1 MPNLDN
7 RSDYRKE
14 ICTRVCE
21 KIKELREHSGMTQAE
36 LAKKA
41 NIAQSTLSYV
51 EAGSKSPTIDTMAAL
66 AEALG
71 VPLRMLMPEEETPGT
86 FTVKSPTAQNLPT
99 LTDDDYLR
107 LKEMFAFAYDKFV
120 APQPK
125 RSHKKKK
132 NR

>member
-1 MPNLDN
+1 MSNLEN

-14 ICTRVCE
+14 VCARVCE

-66 AEALG
+66 SEALG
-71 VPLRMLMPEEETPGT
+71 VPLRMLMPEEVAQARRDSLT
-86 FTVKSPTAQNLPT
+86 TAAQGA
-99 LTDDDYLR
+99 
-107 LKEMFAFAYDKFV
+107 KEAG
-120 APQPK
+120 Q
-125 RSHKKKK
+125 
-132 NR
+132 